1 VKKCKTSLVA
11 AGIAVGLTAFASGA
25 PAQPAAGAQPAG
37 PTTQPEPAQ
46 QPLPGEEPALE
57 PSSSL
62 NGPSA
67 TTVAPKESSAASPQE
82 AAPSATG
89 PDARSSV
96 TMAGPPAGPDRRLAA
111 LTPAGMS
118 TEQACMGFKSIVECA
133 AAMHAAQNLSIP
145 FDDLKSKLTGGQKLG
160 VAIHGLKPEADAP
173 AEASRAENQARSDV
187 NATQG

>member
-1 VKKCKTSLVA
+1 MKCKTSLVA
-11 AGIAVGLTAFASGA
+11 AGMAVGLTAFAPGVL
-25 PAQPAAGAQPAG
+25 AQPAAGAQPAD
-37 PTTQPEPAQ
+37 PSTQPEPSQ
-46 QPLPGEEPALE
+46 QPMPGEEPATE
-57 PSSSL
+57 PSSS

-67 TTVAPKESSAASPQE
+67 TTVAPKESSAASAQE

-89 PDARSSV
+89 PDARSSM

-111 LTPAGMS
+111 VTPPGMS
-118 TEQACMGFKSIVECA
+118 TEQACLGFRSIAECA

-145 FDDLKSKLTGGQKLG
+145 FGDLKSKLTSGQKLRA
-160 VAIHGLKPEADAP
+160 AIHGLKPEADAP